1 MALAAAPIADPSP
14 EPRARVG
21 EIAVSHPGSLPQDA
35 VAGSPDAIAS
45 VSDAMAPAALV
56 RP

>member
-1 MALAAAPIADPSP
+1 
-14 EPRARVG
+14 VG